1 MAGGRILC
9 LQKSSSEQGVVLNSP
24 LPLAQVLA
32 AISHEL
38 RSPLA
43 AIKGSTTTLLDYQS
57 RLEPEKVAAFLDA
70 IDRETDRLSEMLDDL
85 IALARSQI
93 GVLRLQRATLPLAE
107 VLASLVTE
115 QACQVS
121 GPLVG
126 AEIPEVWVDV
136 DVRRVQRAL
145 TFLVQQV
152 RENRPAEIHV
162 QVLVSAS
169 SQRVVVQLPEAGAL
183 AVLDQSAHLL
193 ERTEYLDDPVLR
205 RSAHAVLR
213 LLLSRAVLELHGGQ
227 LWFEDQPT
235 SVSAYVSL
243 PCVQLVEVE

>member
-1 MAGGRILC
+1 M
-9 LQKSSSEQGVVLNSP
+9 QKSISDRGVLLNSS
-24 LPLAQVLA
+24 LLLSHVLA

-107 VLASLVTE
+107 VLAPLVMD
-115 QACQVS
+115 QVCQVVDQTIDTE
-121 GPLVG
+121 PP
-126 AEIPEVWVDV
+126 AVWLDV
-136 DVRRVQRAL
+136 DVRRVQQAL
-145 TFLVQQV
+145 TYLVQPLRV
-152 RENRPAEIHV
+152 DLPVETRIPIF
-162 QVLVSAS
+162 VSVS
-169 SQRVVVQLPEAGAL
+169 SQRVVVRLGEAGAL
-183 AVLDQSAHLL
+183 VALDRSAHLL
-193 ERTEYLDDPVLR
+193 EQTEYLDNPVLR

-235 SVSAYVSL
+235 MVSACVSL